1 MGVEQSWL
9 RTDGKAGSV
18 DLAILAN
25 EEKTTIKSISFR
37 TLSRL
42 WYTLSPLDDTELQS
56 ESGIITPVHLEF
68 DPWARMNGG
77 FIEEAGLA
85 LRSIKQ
91 WATER
96 RHFPNAGEVTIANA
110 IIREGD
116 PLVIN
121 GRETSPVDV
130 AWVTEFV
137 DLSEASIITWH
148 SDTDPGT
155 GEKEYAHF

>member
-25 EEKTTIKSISFR
+25 EGKATIQSVSFR
-37 TLSRL
+37 TLSKL
-42 WYTLSPLDDTELQS
+42 WYTLSPLDGTELQS
-56 ESGIITPVHLEF
+56 ADGIITPVHLEF

-77 FIEEAGLA
+77 FIEETGIA

-91 WATER
+91 WVTER
-96 RHFPNAGEVTIANA
+96 RHFPNPGEVAIANA
-110 IIREGD
+110 IVREGD

-137 DLSEASIITWH
+137 DLSEASMITRD
-148 SDTDPGT
+148 SETDVAT
-155 GEKEYAHF
+155 GEMSFAHF

>member
-18 DLAILAN
+18 DLAILAG
-25 EEKTTIKSISFR
+25 ESDAHVKSISFR
-37 TLSRL
+37 TMSKL
-42 WYTLSPLDDTELQS
+42 WYTLRPLDNTELQP
-56 ESGIITPVHLEF
+56 ETGLITPVRLEF

-77 FIEEAGLA
+77 LIEETSIA

-96 RHFPNAGEVTIANA
+96 RHFPNPGEVSVTNA
-110 IIREGD
+110 VIREGD

-137 DLSEASIITWH
+137 DLSEATFITWEN
-148 SDTDPGT
+148 DTDEGI
-155 GEKEYAHF
+155 GVKSFAHF